1 MRNFAIR
8 LIINA
13 VALTAAAYFVSG
25 IALTGGIVATIMVA
39 LIFGFVNAM
48 LKPIISFFSFPVIF
62 VTLGLFKL
70 VINGAM
76 LLITAA
82 VSDHL
87 AVAGIGPA
95 IVGSLWI
102 AVISM
107 VMNTFLDDDKDKD

>member
-1 MRNFAIR
+1 MGNFAIR

-13 VALTAAAYFVSG
+13 VALTAAAYFVNG
-25 IALTGGIVATIMVA
+25 ITLTGGILATIVVA
-39 LIFGFVNAM
+39 LIFGFVNA
-48 LKPIISFFSFPVIF
+48 LIKPVISFFSLPFIF

-70 VINGAM
+70 VINGMM

-87 AVAGIGPA
+87 AVAGIWPA
-95 IVGSLWI
+95 IVGSIWI

-107 VMNTFLDDDKDKD
+107 LMNAFLDDEKDRD